1 VSSYNLPNY
10 NPPVFMPPDSVREGI
25 MFLDWTVR
33 PPRSFVLL
41 STQILLPWCLMNGLS
56 YLDETY
62 REYPLAPSDDLI
74 GFWRS

>member
-33 PPRSFVLL
+33 PPRSFVRPFIHTDLATMMSHERL
-41 STQILLPWCLMNGLS
+41 EQSRWNLQGISTS
-56 YLDETY
+56 
-62 REYPLAPSDDLI
+62 S
-74 GFWRS
+74 